1 MDELFD
7 EEITTAIDELDDDV
21 ELNIEL
27 ATDKTDELLV
37 AELWDD
43 TEEMIEDI
51 ELLV

>member
-7 EEITTAIDELDDDV
+7 EEITTAIDELDDV

-37 AELWDD
+37 AELWGD